1 MPIRRM
7 NLPAQERPMNPLRGI
22 VFKIVSVAAAS
33 AMAACVKAVA
43 DQIPPGEIVFF
54 RSIFALAPLI
64 VFYALRGELRT
75 GFKVAS
81 PGGHIIRGAI
91 GVAAMGLVFTAY
103 GLLPLPEATAITF
116 AAPLFI
122 TLLAA
127 PLLGERLRR
136 YRILATMAGLAGV
149 AVVMAP
155 RLTVFGGAE
164 ATPAEAWGA
173 AAALSAALFMAL
185 AQIQVRRLTRTETT
199 TSIVLWFTISCSVY
213 SLVTIGGWRMPDPA
227 QWALLALAGLLGG
240 VAQVMLTAAYKN
252 AEAGLIAPFDY
263 MSMLFAM
270 LIGVA
275 IFSEIPAGA
284 TIVGAAIVIAAGI
297 AVIRRER
304 QLGLSHRSARQ
315 AQAPRL

>member
-1 MPIRRM
+1 
-7 NLPAQERPMNPLRGI
+7 MNPLRGI

-43 DQIPPGEIVFF
+43 DDIPPGEIVFF
-54 RSIFALAPLI
+54 RSIFALPPLI
-64 VFYALRGELRT
+64 LFYALRGELRSGLQVT
-75 GFKVAS
+75 S
-81 PGGHIIRGAI
+81 RRGHLVRGAI
-91 GVAAMGLVFTAY
+91 GVAAMGLVFTSY

-116 AAPLFI
+116 AAPLFS

-136 YRILATMAGLAGV
+136 YRIMATLAGLAGV

-155 RLTVFGGAE
+155 RLTVFGGA
-164 ATPAEAWGA
+164 AASTAEAWGA
-173 AAALSAALFMAL
+173 AAALSAAFFMAL

-213 SLVTIGGWRMPDPA
+213 SLVTVAGWRMPDPS

-252 AEAGLIAPFDY
+252 AEAGLVAPFDY
-263 MSMLFAM
+263 LSMLFAT

-275 IFSEIPAGA
+275 IFAEIPALPTVIGA
-284 TIVGAAIVIAAGI
+284 GIVILAGI
-297 AVIRRER
+297 IVIRRER
-304 QLGLSHRSARQ
+304 RLGLNQRRARQ

>member
-1 MPIRRM
+1 
-7 NLPAQERPMNPLRGI
+7 MNPLRGI
-22 VFKIVSVAAAS
+22 AFKIISIAAAS

-43 DQIPPGEIVFF
+43 DDIPPGQIVFF
-54 RSIFALAPLI
+54 RSVFALPPLI
-64 VFYALRGELRT
+64 VIYALRGELRS
-75 GFKVAS
+75 GLRVKAR
-81 PGGHIIRGAI
+81 GGHVLRGAI
-91 GVAAMGLVFTAY
+91 GAAGMGLMFTSY

-116 AAPLFI
+116 AAPLFA

-136 YRILATMAGLAGV
+136 YRIMATLAGLAGV

-155 RLTVFGGAE
+155 RLTIFGGAE
-164 ATPAEAWGA
+164 ASTAEGWGA
-173 AAALSAALFMAL
+173 AAALAAALFMAL

-213 SLVTIGGWRMPDPA
+213 SLVTIGGWRAPDSA

-252 AEAGLIAPFDY
+252 AEAGLVAPFDY
-263 MSMLFAM
+263 LSMLFAT
-270 LIGVA
+270 LIGFA
-275 IFSEIPAGA
+275 IFAEIPATP
-284 TIVGAAIVIAAGI
+284 TIIGAAVVIVAGI

-304 QLGLSHRSARQ
+304 QLGLGSRRARQ
-315 AQAPRL
+315 ASAPRL

>member
-1 MPIRRM
+1 
-7 NLPAQERPMNPLRGI
+7 MNPLRGI
-22 VFKIVSVAAAS
+22 AFKIISIAAAS

-43 DQIPPGEIVFF
+43 DDIPPGQIVFF
-54 RSIFALAPLI
+54 RSVFALPPLI
-64 VFYALRGELRT
+64 VIYALRGELRS
-75 GFKVAS
+75 GLRVKAR
-81 PGGHIIRGAI
+81 GGHVLRGAI
-91 GVAAMGLVFTAY
+91 GAAGMGLMFTSY

-116 AAPLFI
+116 AAPLFA

-136 YRILATMAGLAGV
+136 YRIMATLAGLAGV

-155 RLTVFGGAE
+155 RLTIFGGAE
-164 ATPAEAWGA
+164 ASTAEGWGA
-173 AAALSAALFMAL
+173 AAALAAALFMAL

-213 SLVTIGGWRMPDPA
+213 SLVTIGGWRAPDPA

-252 AEAGLIAPFDY
+252 AEAGLVAPFDY
-263 MSMLFAM
+263 LSMLFAT
-270 LIGVA
+270 LIGFA
-275 IFSEIPAGA
+275 IFAEIPATP
-284 TIVGAAIVIAAGI
+284 TIIGAAVVIVAGI

-304 QLGLSHRSARQ
+304 QLGLGSRRARQ
-315 AQAPRL
+315 ASAPRL